1 MFDRIAEFRCLSE
14 AATYHGMDPGA
25 TPAGNSIWMLGL
37 GVVRLA
43 WKLVHSG
50 GSWFVRVAHAGQ
62 SQW

>member
-14 AATYHGMDPGA
+14 TATYHGMDPGA

-37 GVVRLA
+37 GVVWLA

-50 GSWFVRVAHAGQ
+50 GSWLVCVADAGQ